1 MRPVQCQFC
10 NQMIPVGQLEVT
22 IRLMEN
28 KEHEQYNAYII
39 NTAVN
44 GLEKLLIS

>member
-10 NQMIPVGQLEVT
+10 NQMIPVGQIEVT

-28 KEHEQYNAYII
+28 KITRTTLHYDVNI
-39 NTAVN
+39 AVN
-44 GLEKLLIS
+44 DLQTTD